1 MLLTT
6 LLTSAEQ
13 TVEAVA
19 DTTIHKIKFTEKL
32 SELSNMSIHQV
43 VEHIT
48 SGLISIAIKIC
59 IAVAIYFIGRWLIRY
74 VRRVIGRI
82 MERRNVDLSLRAFIQ
97 NLVKI
102 ALILF
107 LITVIIGVLG
117 IDTTSFVAL
126 FASAGLAIGMA
137 LSGTLQNFAG
147 GVMVLLF
154 KPYRVGDYIEAQGQA
169 GTVKEIQ
176 LFNTVLNTPDNKT
189 ILVPNGSLSTGII
202 NNYSHE
208 ERRRVDWTFGIGYGD
223 SYDYAK
229 ATLIEL
235 LEADDR
241 IQKDPAYFIALHSL
255 GDSSVNI
262 VVRAWVA
269 TPDYWN
275 VYFGMNE
282 KVYKVFTERGINI
295 PFPQMDVHL
304 YSAQAKHTEAQ
315 L

>member
-1 MLLTT
+1 
-6 LLTSAEQ
+6 
-13 TVEAVA
+13 
-19 DTTIHKIKFTEKL
+19 
-32 SELSNMSIHQV
+32 
-43 VEHIT
+43 
-48 SGLISIAIKIC
+48 
-59 IAVAIYFIGRWLIRY
+59 
-74 VRRVIGRI
+74 
-82 MERRNVDLSLRAFIQ
+82 
-97 NLVKI
+97 
-102 ALILF
+102 
-107 LITVIIGVLG
+107 
-117 IDTTSFVAL
+117 
-126 FASAGLAIGMA
+126 MA

-154 KPYRVGDYIEAQGQA
+154 KPYRVGDYIEAQGQS

-229 ATLIEL
+229 ATLREL
-235 LEADDR
+235 LEADER
-241 IQKDPAYFIALHSL
+241 ILKDPAYFIALHSL

-282 KVYKVFTERGINI
+282 KVYKVFNERGINI

-304 YSAQAKHTEAQ
+304 YSAQANHTEAQ

>member
-1 MLLTT
+1 MVDPLH
-6 LLTSAEQ
+6 SPGHWA
-13 TVEAVA
+13 
-19 DTTIHKIKFTEKL
+19 HYGK
-32 SELSNMSIHQV
+32 
-43 VEHIT
+43 
-48 SGLISIAIKIC
+48 
-59 IAVAIYFIGRWLIRY
+59 
-74 VRRVIGRI
+74 
-82 MERRNVDLSLRAFIQ
+82 RNVDLSLRIFVQ

-102 ALILF
+102 VLILF
-107 LITVIIGVLG
+107 LVTVIIGVLG

-154 KPYRVGDYIEAQGQA
+154 KPYRVGDYIEAQGQS

-229 ATLIEL
+229 ATLREL
-235 LEADDR
+235 LEADER
-241 IQKDPAYFIALHSL
+241 ILKDPAYFIALHSL

-275 VYFGMNE
+275 VYFDMNE
-282 KVYKVFTERGINI
+282 RCIKCSMNGASIFH
-295 PFPQMDVHL
+295 FPRWMSIYTLHRPIIRRL
-304 YSAQAKHTEAQ
+304 SFSPICPLGA
-315 L
+315 

>member
-1 MLLTT
+1 MFLTT
-6 LLTSAEQ
+6 LLVSAQ
-13 TVEAVA
+13 QATQQAA
-19 DTTIHKIKFTEKL
+19 DTTVHKLKFTEKL
-32 SELSNMSIHQV
+32 AELSDMSLRQV

-59 IAVAIYFIGRWLIRY
+59 IAIAVYFIGRWLIRY
-74 VRRVIGRI
+74 IRRVIGRI
-82 MERRNVDLSLRAFIQ
+82 MEKRNVDLSLRIFVQ

-102 ALILF
+102 VLILF
-107 LITVIIGVLG
+107 LVTVIIGVLG

-154 KPYRVGDYIEAQGQA
+154 KPYRVGDYIEAQGQS

-229 ATLIEL
+229 ATLREL
-235 LEADDR
+235 LEADER
-241 IQKDPAYFIALHSL
+241 ILKDPAYFIALHSL

-282 KVYKVFTERGINI
+282 KVYKVFNERGINI

-304 YSAQAKHTEAQ
+304 HSAQANHTEAQ